1 MLQTLGQIAETHGID
16 TATVEKVLC
25 ALGIRDD
32 KRLEPFEQS
41 IIHGIAAPVV
51 DDSGKTVDY
60 RYNIEPIKE
69 EFESELAE
77 CHRASKHTK
86 SPFIGTF
93 NIESTLSQMIDA
105 LNEVLETHDFQALY
119 RLKSDIADIYA
130 HLPKTASGSHK
141 ELFVL
146 DAAAKER
153 FERLRQW
160 RNATAQQRGVPP
172 YTVMPNAV
180 LNAIA
185 YYRPEN
191 EEELLSIRG
200 IGKKRAE
207 RYADAILKLL

>member
-1 MLQTLGQIAETHGID
+1 MFQTLSQIAETYDID
-16 TATVEKVLC
+16 AASVEKVLC
-25 ALGIRDD
+25 ALGIRDG
-32 KRLEPFEQS
+32 KRLAPFEQS
-41 IIHGIAAPVV
+41 IIHGIAEPVV
-51 DDSGKTVDY
+51 DDGGNIVGY

-69 EFESELAE
+69 EFESELAA
-77 CHRASKHTK
+77 CPLASEHADLTR
-86 SPFIGTF
+86 SSTF
-93 NIESTLSQMIDA
+93 DIEHTLSKMIDT
-105 LNEVLETHDFQALY
+105 LNAVLETHDIPALY

-130 HLPKTASGSHK
+130 HLPRMTSGSKK
-141 ELFVL
+141 ELVAL
-146 DAAAKER
+146 DTAAEER

-185 YYRPEN
+185 SHRPKN
-191 EEELLSIRG
+191 EKELLGIRG